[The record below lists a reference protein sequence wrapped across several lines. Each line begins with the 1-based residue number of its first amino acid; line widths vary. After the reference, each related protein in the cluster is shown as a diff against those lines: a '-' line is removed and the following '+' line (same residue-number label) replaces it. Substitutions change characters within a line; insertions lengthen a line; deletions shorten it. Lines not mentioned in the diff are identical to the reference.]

1 MKDELLVWVNSPATT
16 WLPLV
21 GLTGLLLAT
30 LLAFGLKSVIH
41 GRPHSARV
49 AQTGGTFLLG
59 EFFMEWGLWVFAPFA
74 RFAVR
79 LGLHPDT
86 LSWTSLVLT
95 VAAAFLL
102 GQGAFGLGGWL
113 LLVGSACDS
122 LDGSVARARGLASDA
137 GETLDAVIDR
147 WAEIATF
154 FGYAWYYRDDAFAF
168 SIACAACAGSVLVSY
183 TRAKG
188 EGFGIDAKMG
198 TMQRHERAAYLIT
211 ATILSSIAEVIW
223 PSAGRPR
230 HLLVLGA
237 LALIAIFANWTGARR
252 TAFIRAE
259 LRKR

>member
-16 WLPLV
+16 WLPLF

-30 LLAFGLKSVIH
+30 LLAFGLKSVIY
-41 GRPHSARV
+41 GRPHSTRV

-86 LSWTSLVLT
+86 LSWMSLVLT
-95 VAAAFLL
+95 IAAAGLI

-113 LLVGSACDS
+113 LLIGSACDS

-154 FGYAWYYRDDAFAF
+154 FGYAYY
-168 SIACAACAGSVLVSY
+168 Y
-183 TRAKG
+183 
-188 EGFGIDAKMG
+188 
-198 TMQRHERAAYLIT
+198 RAAYLIT
-211 ATILSSIAEVIW
+211 ATILSSIAEVAW